1 LTSLKTFSGKFVLE
15 CIFYV
20 VCEFCIQFSLECA
33 NCFMLGLAMKL
44 KAPPGGNIRKS
55 VMALPVGLG
64 HGNKILTNY
73 SYNDY

>member
-1 LTSLKTFSGKFVLE
+1 
-15 CIFYV
+15 
-20 VCEFCIQFSLECA
+20 
-33 NCFMLGLAMKL
+33 MKL